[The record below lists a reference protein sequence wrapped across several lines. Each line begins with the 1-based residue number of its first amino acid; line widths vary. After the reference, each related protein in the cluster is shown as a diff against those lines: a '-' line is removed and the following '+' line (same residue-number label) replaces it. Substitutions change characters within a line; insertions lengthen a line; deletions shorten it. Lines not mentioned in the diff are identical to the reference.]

1 MQRTVADLIPRY
13 ASYCP
18 SALGPAVNV
27 VINMH
32 NCSLVVIRS
41 GEDFDGSAFETAEA
55 CIFGL
60 VDISQAAAKE
70 ALTSSVIQGICSAVF
85 LNIFS
90 FLISS
95 FEGKNLFQIIN
106 EEILKI
112 QDAKEFDIEFKH
124 KFLDEGDSPLLK
136 LSKLRAACFLRIFF
150 SCLKCS
156 LATCFELF
164 EKTTTDSTHQLDG
177 YYFLK
182 QLTNAFDSSVSEYL
196 TYQSGGDKS
205 AQTSCSGKDV
215 INDELVSESQSVSTN
230 ASPVSRDCLLR
241 LVIF

>member
-41 GEDFDGSAFETAEA
+41 GEDFDGAAFETAEA

-196 TYQSGGDKS
+196 THQSGGDKS

-215 INDELVSESQSVSTN
+215 INDELVSESHSVSTN